1 MGWTGGKFEAAAGV
15 TISAR
20 TIRDMFPDIVG
31 PSNAWVQKASMPT
44 ARGKLTASVVNG
56 RIYAIGGENANGYLR
71 TNEMYDPETDTWT
84 TKANM
89 PTARQNPRSV
99 VVDGK
104 IYCIGGYNG
113 SVLGTNEM
121 YDPDTDTWTTK
132 ASMPTE
138 REAFAIG
145 VVGDAIYC
153 IGGFDYYGP
162 VYHPTKNERYDPFS
176 NSWTS
181 RTNIPVRTFL
191 DGYGVVGSKI
201 YVICN
206 VVFYPSQGKVLI
218 YDTLL
223 NSWSFGTGSP
233 INQHECASGVIK
245 DKIHIVGG
253 DVAPGY
259 NSNLHQAYDVN
270 NDTWTT
276 KANYPLG
283 LGVASAA
290 GAVVNDKFYC
300 IGGTDFVHGAIASN
314 YMYYPEI
321 DPILIATIRA
331 GNKIIN
337 NTPNTL
343 RFITDGGDEIS
354 IEPYTTYVADTS
366 GSLYAYPDF
375 EFDQGFIGIL

>member
-44 ARGKLTASVVNG
+44 ARFAPTASVVDG
-56 RIYAIGGENANGYLR
+56 KIYVIGGYSNDALK

-89 PTARQNPRSV
+89 PTARFGLGSA
-99 VVDGK
+99 VVDRK
-104 IYCIGGYNG
+104 IYCIGGDDG
-113 SVLGTNEM
+113 SVFRTNEM

-138 REAFAIG
+138 RNGFAIG
-145 VVGDAIYC
+145 VVGDGIYC
-153 IGGFDYYGP
+153 IGGFDRWGP
-162 VYHPTKNERYDPFS
+162 VYHPQNNEKYDPFTNTWVS
-176 NSWTS
+176 KM
-181 RTNIPVRTFL
+181 NIPVACGPEP
-191 DGYGVVGSKI
+191 GYGVVGNKI
-201 YVICN
+201 YVLCG
-206 VVFYPSQGKVLI
+206 SQTDKVQI
-218 YDTLL
+218 YDATL
-223 NSWSFGTGSP
+223 NTWTFGTSAP
-233 INQHECASGVIK
+233 TKQYYCASGVIK
-245 DKIHIVGG
+245 NKIHLVGG
-253 DVAPGY
+253 NNPEY
-259 NSNLHQAYDVN
+259 NDRLHQVYDTS
-270 NDTWTT
+270 NDVWTT
-276 KANYPLG
+276 KAYYPLG
-283 LGVASAA
+283 LGVFHAA
-290 GAVVNDKFYC
+290 GAVVDDKLYC
-300 IGGTDFVHGAIASN
+300 IGGRNGSSPTLATN

-354 IEPYTTYVADTS
+354 IESYTTYVADTS